1 MEYKAAILDLDGVIT
16 QTAEIHARAW
26 KKLFDHYNEERNNRS
41 DSTYDDFSI
50 RNDYPKYLDGIPRY
64 DGVRKFLEAKGI
76 KLPYGNPEDEPTSE
90 TICGLGNR
98 KNGYFQQA
106 LQEKGVTVFE
116 DAVKKIHDWKAQG
129 MKLAVISSSK
139 NCKPILEEAGLI
151 ELFDAIVDGLESEK
165 RNLKGKPAPDIFLEA
180 AKDLNVSSRDA
191 FIVEDA
197 LSGVEAGKKGDFGLV
212 VGIARKDDTEALKEH
227 GADKVVTSLTD
238 LKF

>member
-1 MEYKAAILDLDGVIT
+1 MKYKAAILDLDGVIT

-26 KKLFDHYNEERNNRS
+26 KKLFDQYNEERNSRN

-50 RNDYPKYLDGIPRY
+50 KSDYPKYLDGIPRY
-64 DGVRKFLEAKGI
+64 DGVKTFLEAKGI
-76 KLPYGNPEDEPTSE
+76 KLPYGSPEDEPTAE

-116 DAVKKIHDWKAQG
+116 DAVKKIYEWKAKG

-139 NCKPILEEAGLI
+139 NCKPILEEAKLI

-180 AKDLNVSSRDA
+180 ARDLNVPTRDA

-197 LSGVEAGKKGDFGLV
+197 LAGVEAGKQGDFGLV
-212 VGIARKDDTEALKEH
+212 VGIARKDDAEALEKN
-227 GADKVVTSLTD
+227 GADRVVTSLTD

>member
-1 MEYKAAILDLDGVIT
+1 MKYKAGILDLDGVIT

-26 KKLFDHYNEERNNRS
+26 KKLFDQYNEERNNRN
-41 DSTYDDFSI
+41 DSTYDEFSI
-50 RNDYPKYLDGIPRY
+50 RNDYPKYLDGVPRY
-64 DGVRKFLEAKGI
+64 DGVKTFLEAKGI
-76 KLPYGNPEDEPTSE
+76 KLPYGSPEDEPTAE

-98 KNGYFQQA
+98 KNGYFQLA

-116 DAVKKIHDWKAQG
+116 DTVQKIHEWKDKG
-129 MKLAVISSSK
+129 MKLAAISSSK
-139 NCKPILEEAGLI
+139 SCKPILEEAGLI

-180 AKDLNVSSRDA
+180 ARELNVATRDA

-197 LSGVEAGKKGDFGLV
+197 LSGVEAGQKGDFALV
-212 VGIARKDDTEALKEH
+212 VGIARKDDAEALKAH
-227 GADKVVTSLTD
+227 GADRVVTSMTD